1 VTSSHG
7 RDSLEDNKEHILCEK
22 VNEVYVKINCERHI
36 AQELS
41 EFFTFFVPGHQFV
54 PAFRNRI
61 WDGKIRL
68 FDSRNYQLYIGLIPY
83 LEEFCKERDYTYSH
97 DEVEEEYSTYHAK
110 KFIEGLNL
118 PFEVREVVT
127 WWSDKTWGQR
137 LTKPNIA
144 GGGG

>member
-1 VTSSHG
+1 MTSSHG

-83 LEEFCKERDYTYSH
+83 LEEFCKERDYTY
-97 DEVEEEYSTYHAK
+97 
-110 KFIEGLNL
+110 
-118 PFEVREVVT
+118 
-127 WWSDKTWGQR
+127 
-137 LTKPNIA
+137 
-144 GGGG
+144 